1 MPLLPALRA
10 FFTRLLTD
18 VDDALFPQHVF
29 CLTCGA
35 LSLPNAICPV
45 CLAVLDDLR
54 LPGAALAPNAAQR
67 RKNLHGAFAATARIS
82 TPVLLI
88 DDVYTTGSTT
98 ETCAGALRAAG
109 APEVFV
115 LTALA
120 VVPDEDH

>member
-35 LSLPNAICPV
+35 LSLPNAICPA

-54 LPGAALAPNAAQR
+54 LPSDALAPNAAAVWSYHGIARQLVLMLNTAASPNAR
-67 RKNLHGAFAATARIS
+67 RYWRTAWHPRVHLPCRQTRLS
-82 TPVLLI
+82 PP
-88 DDVYTTGSTT
+88 S
-98 ETCAGALRAAG
+98 R
-109 APEVFV
+109 
-115 LTALA
+115 
-120 VVPDEDH
+120 

>member
-54 LPGAALAPNAAQR
+54 LPSDALAPNAAAVWSY
-67 RKNLHGAFAATARIS
+67 HGIARQLVLMLKEALNNTNDFR
-82 TPVLLI
+82 TPEI
-88 DDVYTTGSTT
+88 
-98 ETCAGALRAAG
+98 
-109 APEVFV
+109 
-115 LTALA
+115 
-120 VVPDEDH
+120 